1 MPSWAGLTHPRVLS
15 GKPPENQ
22 LCSRGLFG
30 TSSLH
35 MFSKLPV
42 ERYLHL
48 TRWMGA
54 TLPLRCLCWDGRAT
68 SWCRR
73 DPAASYRL
81 ITVESYRLYHAWM
94 QLRFTYLQLIL
105 FLDTRHKQIQTRN
118 TLVGTLSHLGV
129 HYMCFRSRRRFF
141 FLFYFYQK
149 DLKQKSCNE
158 EWNSRLNDNYI
169 WNTVW
174 CWHQLL
180 TCWDIYFFFVSRQV
194 DRTKI

>member
-1 MPSWAGLTHPRVLS
+1 MPSWAGLTHPWVLS

-22 LCSRGLFG
+22 LCRTGLFG

-35 MFSKLPV
+35 RFSKLPV

-81 ITVESYRLYHAWM
+81 ITVESYRPYHICM
-94 QLRFTYLQLIL
+94 QLHFTYLQLIL
-105 FLDTRHKQIQTRN
+105 FLDTRLKYKPETHLQGH
-118 TLVGTLSHLGV
+118 LVTWEFITCVSEAEENS
-129 HYMCFRSRRRFF
+129 FSFFIFIRR
-141 FLFYFYQK
+141 
-149 DLKQKSCNE
+149 
-158 EWNSRLNDNYI
+158 I
-169 WNTVW
+169 
-174 CWHQLL
+174 
-180 TCWDIYFFFVSRQV
+180 
-194 DRTKI
+194 